1 MQDNLVSELPQDLSG
16 LRLLAN
22 LNLNGN
28 QFENVRDNL
37 S

>member
-1 MQDNLVSELPQDLSG
+1 MQDNMVSELPHDISG

-28 QFENVRDNL
+28 QFENVMDNL
-37 S
+37 F